1 MLTQCTIINYMIPA
15 VYNTKKSGVLHFI
28 IYKERSEYAAAC
40 LNFDLVEYGK
50 NPEKLKKSIYEAATS
65 YLKAVRKKK
74 LSDKY
79 LNLPVDKKY
88 LDILEK
94 ISIDKLFRKL
104 ATKKRYRHQELSTFS
119 FTNQPYSDN
128 SLSYL

>member
-1 MLTQCTIINYMIPA
+1 MT
-15 VYNTKKSGVLHFI
+15 
-28 IYKERSEYAAAC
+28 
-40 LNFDLVEYGK
+40 NFSVIENK
-50 NPEKLKKSIYEAATS
+50 ISS
-65 YLKAVRKKK
+65 V
-74 LSDKY
+74 
-79 LNLPVDKKY
+79 KKY

>member
-1 MLTQCTIINYMIPA
+1 MIPA
-15 VYNTKKSGVLHFI
+15 VYNTKKNGVLHFI
-28 IYKERSEYAAAC
+28 LYKEKTEYVAVC

-50 NPEKLKKSIYEAATS
+50 NPEKLKKSIHEAATA

-88 LDILEK
+88 LDILEN
-94 ISIDKLFRKL
+94 IRVDKLFRKL
-104 ATKKRYRHQELSTFS
+104 TIKKRPANQELNSFS
-119 FTNQPYSDN
+119 FTNQPYN
-128 SLSYL
+128 NNRLAYL

>member
-1 MLTQCTIINYMIPA
+1 MIPA

-28 IYKERSEYAAAC
+28 LYKERLEYVAAC

-50 NPEKLKKSIYEAATS
+50 NPEELKRSIYEAAKS

-94 ISIDKLFRKL
+94 INIDKLFRKL
-104 ATKKRYRHQELSTFS
+104 ATKKKHSDQKLSPFS
-119 FTNQPYSDN
+119 YTNQPYKNN